1 MEVIGLL
8 ILLGFGL
15 ALGWALLVVFT
26 CRMLTRPVRRTYG
39 WAVSRSLPG
48 EPSELRLPGTREDD
62 GLKWSSWSVRTGK
75 SDYPVWDV
83 EGLNREGPTV
93 ILTHGWGDS
102 RVTMLGSGR
111 VAAAIPLVSR
121 LLLWDLPG
129 HGEAPGSC
137 SLGLK
142 EPAALRA
149 IIERVAE
156 RGRPVI
162 LWGFSLGARI
172 SINAA
177 RDNPSVLG
185 VIAEAP
191 YILPRTP
198 ALNVLRLRG
207 LPYRTS
213 LTPALWL
220 ISMMH
225 RRLRG
230 LAGSACA
237 LDPSTLAQPLL
248 VIHGTAD
255 AVSPLDD
262 GRTVASLAPS
272 GRIAEI
278 DRGRHQSLWLDPRT
292 SEDAASVL
300 ACFLRDPQGT
310 SPGGS

>member
-1 MEVIGLL
+1 
-8 ILLGFGL
+8 
-15 ALGWALLVVFT
+15 
-26 CRMLTRPVRRTYG
+26 MLTRPPRRTYG

-48 EPSELRLPGTREDD
+48 DPSELRLPGMRVDD
-62 GLKWSSWSVRTGK
+62 GLKWSSWTVRAGAL
-75 SDYPVWDV
+75 DAPVWDI

-121 LLLWDLPG
+121 LLMWDLPG

-137 SLGLK
+137 SHGRT
-142 EPAALRA
+142 EPVALRA

-156 RGRPVI
+156 SGRSVV
-162 LWGFSLGARI
+162 LWGFSMGARI
-172 SINAA
+172 SIDAA
-177 RDNPSVLG
+177 RGNASVLA

-198 ALNVLRLRG
+198 AMNVLRLRG
-207 LPYRTS
+207 LPHRTN
-213 LTPALWL
+213 LTPSLWL

-225 RRLRG
+225 GRPPG

-237 LDPSTLAQPLL
+237 LDPSSLAQPLL
-248 VIHGTAD
+248 VLHGTAD

-262 GRTVASLAPS
+262 GRTVARLAPK
-272 GRIAEI
+272 GIIAEI
-278 DRGRHQSLWLDPRT
+278 TLGQHQSLWFDPRT
-292 SEDAASVL
+292 SADAASAL
-300 ACFLRDPQGT
+300 AGFLRDPHAAVA
-310 SPGGS
+310 GGS